1 LDPIDDRLIALRRK
15 MDIIAV
21 IAVLCAYFVKG
32 MCGFA
37 NTLVFSS
44 IMSFTTNNIT
54 ISPIELIV
62 GYPSNILIAWK
73 ERKAVSAKIFIPL
86 SVLVILGSIPGAL
99 FLKNGNIQLIKL
111 LFGFVV
117 VFIGMEMFFRE
128 FHNEKKKPSP
138 VILITLGVLSG
149 ILCGLF
155 GIGALLAAYV
165 SRTTENSS
173 AFKGNICIVFF
184 VENTFRIILYSV
196 IGIINFEILR
206 KALLLIPFMLA
217 GLFAGMLLAKMV
229 SEKIIKNIVIILL
242 ILSGI
247 SLIINSASVFR

>member
-1 LDPIDDRLIALRRK
+1 
-15 MDIIAV
+15 MYIIAV
-21 IAVLCAYFVKG
+21 IAVLCAYLVKG

-37 NTLVFSS
+37 NTLVFST
-44 IMSFTTNNIT
+44 IMSFTTDNIM

-73 ERKAVSAKIFIPL
+73 ERKAISAKIYFPL
-86 SVLVILGSIPGAL
+86 SVLVILGSIRGAL
-99 FLKNGNIQLIKL
+99 FLKNGNTQLIKL

-128 FHNEKKKPSP
+128 FQKGKEKTAPA
-138 VILITLGVLSG
+138 ILIILGILSG

-173 AFKGNICIVFF
+173 AFKGNICIVFM
-184 VENTFRIILYSV
+184 VENSFRIILYSV
-196 IGIINFEILR
+196 IGIINFEIF
-206 KALLLIPFMLA
+206 KNALLLFPFMLI
-217 GLFAGMLLAKMV
+217 GLFAGMFLAKVV
-229 SEKIIKNIVIILL
+229 SEKIVKNIVIILL
-242 ILSGI
+242 ILSGL
-247 SLIINSASVFR
+247 SLIINSISVFR

>member
-1 LDPIDDRLIALRRK
+1 

-21 IAVLCAYFVKG
+21 IAVLCAYLVKG

-37 NTLVFSS
+37 NTLVFST

-54 ISPIELIV
+54 ISPMELIV
-62 GYPSNILIAWK
+62 GYPPNILIAWK
-73 ERKAVSAKIFIPL
+73 ERKSISAKICFPL
-86 SVLVILGSIPGAL
+86 SALVILGSIPGAI
-99 FLKNGNIQLIKL
+99 FLKNGNTQLIKL

-117 VFIGMEMFFRE
+117 VSSGMEMFFRE
-128 FHNEKKKPSP
+128 FQKGKEKTAPA
-138 VILITLGVLSG
+138 ILIILGVLSG

-173 AFKGNICIVFF
+173 AFKGNICIVFM
-184 VENTFRIILYSV
+184 VENSFRIILYSV
-196 IGIINFEILR
+196 IGIINYEIF
-206 KALLLIPFMLA
+206 KNALILFPFMLI
-217 GLFAGMLLAKMV
+217 GLFAGMFLAKVV
-229 SEKIIKNIVIILL
+229 SEKIVKNIVIVLL

-247 SLIINSASVFR
+247 SLILNSISVFG

>member
-1 LDPIDDRLIALRRK
+1 

-21 IAVLCAYFVKG
+21 IAVLCAYLVKG

-37 NTLVFSS
+37 NTLVFST
-44 IMSFTTNNIT
+44 IMSFSANNIT

-73 ERKAVSAKIFIPL
+73 ERKAISAKIFLPL
-86 SVLVILGSIPGAL
+86 SVLVIMGSIPGAL
-99 FLKNGNIQLIKL
+99 LLKNGNTQLIKL

-117 VFIGMEMFFRE
+117 VFIGLEMFFRE
-128 FHNEKKKPSP
+128 YRKGKEKTSP
-138 VILITLGVLSG
+138 VILVILGVLSG

-173 AFKGNICIVFF
+173 AFKGNICIVFM
-184 VENTFRIILYSV
+184 VENSFRIILYSV

-206 KALLLIPFMLA
+206 NALILVPFMLA
-217 GLFAGMLLAKMV
+217 GLFAGIFLAKMI
-229 SEKIIKNIVIILL
+229 SEKIVKNIVIILL

-247 SLIINSASVFR
+247 SLIVNSLSVFK

>member
-1 LDPIDDRLIALRRK
+1 
-15 MDIIAV
+15 MYIIAV
-21 IAVLCAYFVKG
+21 IAILCAYLVKG

-37 NTLVFSS
+37 NTLVFST
-44 IMSFTTNNIT
+44 IMSFTTDNIT

-73 ERKAVSAKIFIPL
+73 ERKAISAKICFPL

-99 FLKNGNIQLIKL
+99 FLKNGNTQLIKL

-128 FHNEKKKPSP
+128 FQKGKEKTAPA
-138 VILITLGVLSG
+138 ILIILGVLSG

-173 AFKGNICIVFF
+173 AFKGNICIVFM
-184 VENTFRIILYSV
+184 VENSFRIILYSV
-196 IGIINFEILR
+196 IGIINFEIF
-206 KALLLIPFMLA
+206 KNALLLFPFMLI
-217 GLFAGMLLAKMV
+217 GLFAGMFLAKVV
-229 SEKIIKNIVIILL
+229 SEKIVKNIVIILL
-242 ILSGI
+242 ILSGL
-247 SLIINSASVFR
+247 SLIINSISVFR

>member
-1 LDPIDDRLIALRRK
+1 
-15 MDIIAV
+15 MYIIAV
-21 IAVLCAYFVKG
+21 IAVLCAYLVKG

-37 NTLVFSS
+37 NTLVFST
-44 IMSFTTNNIT
+44 IMSFTTDNIM

-73 ERKAVSAKIFIPL
+73 ERKAISAKICFPL

-99 FLKNGNIQLIKL
+99 FLKNGNTQLIKL

-128 FHNEKKKPSP
+128 FQKGKEKTAPA
-138 VILITLGVLSG
+138 ILIILGVLSG

-173 AFKGNICIVFF
+173 AFKGNICIVFM
-184 VENTFRIILYSV
+184 VENSFRIILYSV
-196 IGIINFEILR
+196 IGIINFEIF
-206 KALLLIPFMLA
+206 KNALLLFPFMLI
-217 GLFAGMLLAKMV
+217 GLFAGMFLAKVV
-229 SEKIIKNIVIILL
+229 SEKIVKNIVIILL
-242 ILSGI
+242 ILSGL
-247 SLIINSASVFR
+247 SLIINSISVFR

>member
-1 LDPIDDRLIALRRK
+1 
-15 MDIIAV
+15 MYIIAV
-21 IAVLCAYFVKG
+21 IAVLCAYLVKG

-37 NTLVFSS
+37 NTLVFST
-44 IMSFTTNNIT
+44 IMSFTTDNIT

-73 ERKAVSAKIFIPL
+73 ERKAISAKICFPL

-99 FLKNGNIQLIKL
+99 FLKNGNTQLIKL

-128 FHNEKKKPSP
+128 FQKGKEKTAPA
-138 VILITLGVLSG
+138 ILIILGVLSG

-173 AFKGNICIVFF
+173 AFKGNICIVFM
-184 VENTFRIILYSV
+184 VENSFRIILYSV
-196 IGIINFEILR
+196 IGIINFEIF
-206 KALLLIPFMLA
+206 KNALLLFPFMLI
-217 GLFAGMLLAKMV
+217 GLFAGMFLAKVV
-229 SEKIIKNIVIILL
+229 SEKIVKNIVIILL
-242 ILSGI
+242 ILSGL
-247 SLIINSASVFR
+247 SLIINSISVFR